1 MAHRGISKDG
11 RLHNWCN
18 RGKYKKIEE
27 FISTCN
33 DLQSRLECRLGIFG
47 YTPLHEAVINDH
59 VKVLQLLLHHGGDV
73 NSRTDNGSSLLHLAV
88 STGRVDCVRVL
99 LANNADISVTDEYGK
114 TPKQIAESCRKY
126 AVMKVIRSAG

>member
-1 MAHRGISKDG
+1 MAQGDH
-11 RLHNWCN
+11 RLHKWCKD
-18 RGKYKKIEE
+18 GKYKKIEE

-33 DLQSRLECRLGIFG
+33 DLSLQLENRRGKFG
-47 YTPLHEAVINDH
+47 YTPLHEAVSNGH
-59 VKVLQLLLHHGGDV
+59 FRVLQLLLRHGGNV
-73 NSRTDNGSSLLHLAV
+73 NSCANSGWSLLHVAA

-114 TPKQIAESCRKY
+114 TPKQMAESCRKP